1 MVEQQKDVQ
10 LETNISSN
18 PLSQLIE
25 LMKPLH
31 LLLNQNTYV
40 KDTTKRLKRIIDDAS
55 SQMIILV
62 MGKERVGKTTLIN
75 ALLGR
80 ELLSA
85 TSEHPTVANTFIRY
99 GEQECVKAVFL
110 DGMMRRLILRK
121 WSFLQLL
128 ILLLHKLSANI
139 SIILKYT

>member
-1 MVEQQKDVQ
+1 MVEQQKDAQVI
-10 LETNISSN
+10 TNVSSN
-18 PLSQLIE
+18 PVSQLIE
-25 LMKPLH
+25 RMKPLH
-31 LLLNQNTYV
+31 VLLSRNTYV
-40 KDTTKRLKRIIDDAS
+40 KDTTSRLKRIIDDAS
-55 SQMIILV
+55 AQTMILV

-85 TSEHPTVANTFIRY
+85 SSAHPTAANTFIRY

-110 DGMMRRLILRK
+110 DGMIATFDIGKVELFTTSDTFVAQIIRE
-121 WSFLQLL
+121 
-128 ILLLHKLSANI
+128 